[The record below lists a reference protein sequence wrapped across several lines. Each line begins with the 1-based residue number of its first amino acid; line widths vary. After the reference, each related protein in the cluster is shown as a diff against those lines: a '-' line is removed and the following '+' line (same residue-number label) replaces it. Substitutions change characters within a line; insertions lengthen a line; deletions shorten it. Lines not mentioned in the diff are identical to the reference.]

1 MLTLALSL
9 DVATAGELVWLHV
22 RDGHGRPFDLQQ
34 LRGHVVAL
42 TFASRYTRDEAER
55 VARALKPRVVAGDVE
70 VVSVIDFAGV
80 PSFLHGYV
88 KRRVA
93 EHDRGGMH
101 YLIDEQGH
109 LRRAFN
115 VEPDKRVDIIVIDRA
130 GATRGRFSGARQVD
144 DALRLIDVLRASGL
158 TW

>member
-1 MLTLALSL
+1 LTLALSVG
-9 DVATAGELVWLHV
+9 VATGSELVWLHV

-42 TFASRYTRDEAER
+42 TFASRYTRDEAEK
-55 VARALKPRVVAGDVE
+55 VNGAFKPRVTAGDVE

-101 YLIDEQGH
+101 YVIDEQGR
-109 LRRAFN
+109 LRRAFK
-115 VEPDKRVDIIVIDRA
+115 VEPDKRVDIFVIDRA
-130 GATRGRFSGARQVD
+130 GTLRGRFLGVKQVE
-144 DALRLIDVLRASGL
+144 DALRLIDVLRTSTATL
-158 TW
+158 